1 MASRRASVQP
11 PWIERR
17 KVEDAIE
24 VLENG
29 DRDWDGLDG
38 EERHGTVLEALH
50 ILTEV
55 SDGE

>member
-1 MASRRASVQP
+1 MQP

-17 KVEDAIE
+17 KVAEAIE

-29 DRDWDGLDG
+29 ERDWDGLDG
-38 EERHGTVLEALH
+38 EERHGTVLQALH